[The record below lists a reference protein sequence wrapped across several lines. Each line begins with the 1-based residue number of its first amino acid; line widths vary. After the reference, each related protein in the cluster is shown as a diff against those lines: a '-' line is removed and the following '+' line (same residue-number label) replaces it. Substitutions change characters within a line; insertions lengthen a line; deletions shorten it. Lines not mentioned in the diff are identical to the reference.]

1 MRALCIATTNV
12 LAYRYTCRQ
21 LLIRTTGLASGQA
34 FPCHHYIALS
44 CSAAEPVVTISGVD
58 LSGASHEATVGQSLT
73 LSCNTATADWKK
85 GSVTIT
91 STNTSARVL

>member
-1 MRALCIATTNV
+1 MSWHIGT
-12 LAYRYTCRQ
+12 RQ
-21 LLIRTTGLASGQA
+21 LLIRTTGLADGQA
-34 FPCHHYIALS
+34 FLCHHYIAVN
-44 CSAAEPVVTISGVD
+44 CSAAGPVVTISGVD

-73 LSCNTATADWKK
+73 LSCNTVTADWKK

>member
-21 LLIRTTGLASGQA
+21 LLIRTTGVANGQA
-34 FPCHHYIALS
+34 FLCHPYIALS

-58 LSGASHEATVGQSLT
+58 LSGGSHEATVGQSLT
-73 LSCNTATADWKK
+73 LSYNTATADWKK